1 MPYNPFER
9 PTTPSPVPMASTPAR
24 NEDSPVALL
33 KKAIDCKHKGVIF
46 HATASRKTHTMGLQG
61 HKRWNRYQM
70 HEDLCE
76 LVMLQHYLIDM
87 YGEDYDSVIDYE
99 APAMPDVKTYLEEY
113 NHYETTYSR
122 IMSDISNQLVL
133 MNCAHDAHI
142 IRCMLGDAAKEI
154 EKTRRWAQDF
164 EKAGWD
170 WAYIRFKDDQLHEK
184 MKCKETYKVEP

>member
-9 PTTPSPVPMASTPAR
+9 PTTSSSVPMTSTASR
-24 NEDSPVALL
+24 DGESPVALL
-33 KKAIDCKHKGVIF
+33 KKAIDCKFKGVMF
-46 HATASRKTHTMGLQG
+46 HSKASLLTHSWGLQG
-61 HKRWNRYQM
+61 HKRWNRYQA

-76 LVMLQHYLIDM
+76 MVMLQHYLIDM
-87 YGEDYDSVIDYE
+87 FGEVYDPNGDFIT
-99 APAMPDVKTYLEEY
+99 PDMSDIKTYLEEY
-113 NHYETTYSR
+113 NKYETTYSR

-133 MNCAHDAHI
+133 MNYAHEAHI

-154 EKTRRWAQDF
+154 EKTRRWTQDF

-184 MKCKETYKVEP
+184 MKDKETYKVEP